1 LISSIPSEYKKMEII
16 DLIVKCLSDD
26 PKSRPTVSELLKN
39 APIIENKKES
49 KRRLSVDSFN
59 ENFSEDEESFGKSEF
74 KDFRTESNKIMDMP
88 SKSKKKASKGGGG
101 GLFARKKSREME
113 ESVDMVYESKSN
125 YMEQSLSISS
135 MEPEIIESK
144 SVGDS
149 YFLPTSQSSKPS
161 SGKSSTTIVPKRM
174 EKLMKKDSTVSSV
187 PPPPPQ
193 PTLSSTLGGPPSLG
207 RIVSAPP
214 SAPPKIKMERKNDLF
229 SEKEESIQGDDNEE
243 ESILPRQ
250 YEEEIFSREYE
261 ESKTE
266 IMLLDS
272 IMQSKDLQIIQPLER
287 DISQKFDSQSTKT
300 RQLEI
305 KKLLDII
312 NNDNVKMKDFAIS
325 GILDFVEKDVFS
337 SIKYDSDSSVRSSV
351 ENWSEIVTGL
361 KGHYSKSMSAAT
373 KAQYDQLV
381 ATLKQMSEAE
391 NISDIARIM
400 SNSTKITYADEELN
414 MQYKDSKSYPKK
426 KGGGFSLSCDCFSP
440 KEKSAAELLAEDL
453 SMSIIH

>member
-1 LISSIPSEYKKMEII
+1 MEII

-39 APIIENKKES
+39 APIIENKKDS

-74 KDFRTESNKIMDMP
+74 KEFRTESNKIMDMP
-88 SKSKKKASKGGGG
+88 SKSKKKVSKGGGG

-161 SGKSSTTIVPKRM
+161 SGKSSTTIAPKRM

-187 PPPPPQ
+187 PPPPPPPLPQ
-193 PTLSSTLGGPPSLG
+193 PNLSSTLGGPPSLG
-207 RIVSAPP
+207 GIVSAPP
-214 SAPPKIKMERKNDLF
+214 SAPPKIKMETKNISLDLF
-229 SEKEESIQGDDNEE
+229 SEKEESIQRDDDEE

-250 YEEEIFSREYE
+250 YEEESFSREYE
-261 ESKTE
+261 GESKTE

-312 NNDNVKMKDFAIS
+312 NSDNVKMKDFAIS

-400 SNSTKITYADEELN
+400 SNSTKITYADNELN
-414 MQYKDSKSYPKK
+414 MQYEDFKSYPKK
-426 KGGGFSLSCDCFSP
+426 KGGGFNLSCDCFSP

-453 SMSIIH
+453 SISIIH